1 LKIGVGE
8 NICVDG
14 FVDEKPLPKRQGSRR
29 RGEVP
34 SKSNSKAT
42 DEKKG
47 VASRTAS
54 PKVKLLMRS
63 LKGEVAQ

>member
-1 LKIGVGE
+1 MGLVRTAVE
-8 NICVDG
+8 MN
-14 FVDEKPLPKRQGSRR
+14 LQMRSRR
-29 RGEVP
+29 LKGRAVAEEAKCQVSP
-34 SKSNSKAT
+34 TAKPQMRSL
-42 DEKKG
+42 KG